1 MAERI
6 TDETMEYVEILAK
19 LELTEEER
27 AQAKAD
33 MSRMLDYIDQLNELD
48 TSGTGFLYFITVART
63 GEGTGPVDA
72 SVYEA
77 WRDQY
82 LDMDGVLPLTWHA
95 LSEENIQA
103 LERGTLPA
111 SS

>member
-1 MAERI
+1 M
-6 TDETMEYVEILAK
+6 
-19 LELTEEER
+19 
-27 AQAKAD
+27 
-33 MSRMLDYIDQLNELD
+33 
-48 TSGTGFLYFITVART
+48 
-63 GEGTGPVDA
+63 DA